1 MTRPGFSFLVCP
13 DSELIRRRI
22 REMLD
27 GSDLSRRVYWG
38 DEELPPAFWQDM
50 TSQGLF
56 GGGAAVIL
64 RRADA
69 LPAQTLAQLS
79 PLLAGFNPAAWP
91 IFCVECAWDKGRP
104 KIPAPLKKQKF
115 WTFAEKKKWLW
126 ESPGLTERSLP
137 DYVREWAGQRG
148 LTIRPEAVQTLAR
161 CLPLDAAAVDNELV
175 KLELALAGRAEIG
188 PDDLSLVASES
199 SMDYFSLLEALI
211 AGRLSATL
219 WREILRE
226 RASSDNLLFPL
237 LAGLVREAR
246 AMWQI
251 LHGEAGSMHDWML
264 RKKEGAAKR
273 AGPRR
278 TAAIFALAL
287 DAEHGVKSG
296 EQTEH
301 QALERLVGGLAALF
315 AAPARATA
323 PQGPG
328 VARAGAARA

>member
-22 REMLD
+22 RGMLE
-27 GSDLSRRVYWG
+27 GSEYSRRVYWG

-56 GGGAAVIL
+56 GGSAAVIL
-64 RRADA
+64 RRAEA

-91 IFCVECAWDKGRP
+91 ILCVECAWEKGRP
-104 KIPAPLKKQKF
+104 KLPATLKKQKF

-126 ESPGLTERSLP
+126 ESPGLTEKSLP
-137 DYVREWAGQRG
+137 DYIRDWAAERG
-148 LTIRPEAVQTLAR
+148 LSVRPEALQTLAR
-161 CLPLDAAAVDNELV
+161 CLPPDAAAVDNELA
-175 KLELALAGRAEIG
+175 KLALSLDGRAEIG
-188 PDDLSLVASES
+188 PDDLSLVASEA
-199 SMDYFSLLEALI
+199 SMDYFGLLEALI
-211 AGRLSATL
+211 GGRLSLSL

-226 RASSDNLLFPL
+226 RAGNDGLLFPL
-237 LAGLVREAR
+237 LAGLTREAR
-246 AMWQI
+246 GMWQI
-251 LHGEAGSMHDWML
+251 LHGEAAGMPDWLL
-264 RKKEGAAKR
+264 RKKEGAARR
-273 AGPRR
+273 AGPAR
-278 TAAIFALAL
+278 TAAILALAL

-315 AAPARATA
+315 AAPA
-323 PQGPG
+323 GPDRQPRPG
-328 VARAGAARA
+328 AGRP